1 MLIQKLLK
9 GKEYIVQI
17 NKLMRAFYAHRY
29 AGVKT
34 YPPIENFECLKPDWA
49 KRFLCPSNR
58 PTIVNNLIRTYNK
71 VKKDPEAALKSGKF
85 VSDQESK
92 RLEIQTLKD
101 IEGRILNLFY

>member
-1 MLIQKLLK
+1 MLIQKLFK

-29 AGVKT
+29 AGVRT
-34 YPPIENFECLKPDWA
+34 DPPIENFECLKPDWA

-71 VKKDPEAALKSGKF
+71 VKKDPEQALKSGKF

>member
-9 GKEYIVQI
+9 GKEYIAQI

-29 AGVKT
+29 NGVKT
-34 YPPIENFECLKPDWA
+34 NPPIENFECLKPDWA

-85 VSDQESK
+85 VFDQESK

-101 IEGRILNLFY
+101 IEGRILNLFH